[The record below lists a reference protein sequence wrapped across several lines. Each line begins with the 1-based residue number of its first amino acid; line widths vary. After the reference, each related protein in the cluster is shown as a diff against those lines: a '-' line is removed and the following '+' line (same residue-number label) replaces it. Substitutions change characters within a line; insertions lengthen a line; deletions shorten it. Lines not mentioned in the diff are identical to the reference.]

1 MVCTT
6 IYLVAVAVAVALAI
20 ARGAGAGADPCAL
33 AQVMSGIPY
42 WTTDIGGFGGG
53 NTKTADCRELVVRWF
68 QVRTMLLLYV

>member
-1 MVCTT
+1 
-6 IYLVAVAVAVALAI
+6 
-20 ARGAGAGADPCAL
+20 
-33 AQVMSGIPY
+33 MSGIPY